1 MAAISLESNIM
12 NKYKNL
18 IPAFSGIVFLL
29 TAVFAVAH
37 AWLSGIHKYDMSLSF
52 SSYVGLSR
60 LTSIVWFIAAV
71 IIIPAMIF
79 YLSGSDIRAVR
90 KAVYGVVFLCIAGTA
105 LFPFNCFSGS
115 PTALTCNIH
124 NYFAIGLMLA
134 TTVSFV
140 LAAIMP
146 KSKKQR
152 ITAVC
157 SIIYAAVFIVLYFTV
172 FTPLFSTF
180 FIWENLFII
189 LLLINLHMEQFSEIS
204 K

>member
-1 MAAISLESNIM
+1 
-12 NKYKNL
+12 
-18 IPAFSGIVFLL
+18 
-29 TAVFAVAH
+29 
-37 AWLSGIHKYDMSLSF
+37 
-52 SSYVGLSR
+52 
-60 LTSIVWFIAAV
+60 
-71 IIIPAMIF
+71 
-79 YLSGSDIRAVR
+79 
-90 KAVYGVVFLCIAGTA
+90 
-105 LFPFNCFSGS
+105 
-115 PTALTCNIH
+115 
-124 NYFAIGLMLA
+124 MLA

-140 LAAIMP
+140 LAAIMS

-157 SIIYAAVFIVLYFTV
+157 SIIYAVVFIVLYFTV